1 MTFSA
6 RFEIVHL
13 SDFFFLSFLGVLM
26 KGDGGD
32 GDIKGRVKGAKGGCG
47 GQKKQGGRPSLK

>member
-13 SDFFFLSFLGVLM
+13 SDFLSFLGVLM

-32 GDIKGRVKGAKGGCG
+32 GDIKGNVKGAKGGCG
-47 GQKKQGGRPSLK
+47 GQKKRRGHH